1 MTTAVAP
8 DRESHHSED
17 QQPTT
22 PGRDGADKAGQE
34 LDTRSFDPTQGR
46 TIGSDPYDDPTQG
59 RTIGSNPYD
68 DPTQGRTIGSNPY
81 DDPTQGRKIGSNPYD
96 DPTQGRKI
104 GSNPYDDPTRAR
116 TKTQPRLI
124 KPVPVSTTNN
134 LRPSGTRRSQQ

>member
-59 RTIGSNPYD
+59 R
-68 DPTQGRTIGSNPY
+68 
-81 DDPTQGRKIGSNPYD
+81 KIGSH
-96 DPTQGRKI
+96 
-104 GSNPYDDPTRAR
+104 PYDDPTRAR

-124 KPVPVSTTNN
+124 KPVTVSTTNN

>member
-59 RTIGSNPYD
+59 R
-68 DPTQGRTIGSNPY
+68 
-81 DDPTQGRKIGSNPYD
+81 KIGSH
-96 DPTQGRKI
+96 
-104 GSNPYDDPTRAR
+104 PYDDPTRAR

>member
-22 PGRDGADKAGQE
+22 PGRDGADKAGEE

-59 RTIGSNPYD
+59 R
-68 DPTQGRTIGSNPY
+68 
-81 DDPTQGRKIGSNPYD
+81 KIGSN
-96 DPTQGRKI
+96 R
-104 GSNPYDDPTRAR
+104 YDDPTRAR

-134 LRPSGTRRSQQ
+134 LRPGGTRRSQQ

>member
-22 PGRDGADKAGQE
+22 PGQDGADKAGQE
-34 LDTRSFDPTQGR
+34 LDTRQGR
-46 TIGSDPYDDPTQG
+46 KIGSNPHDDPTQG
-59 RTIGSNPYD
+59 RKIGSD
-68 DPTQGRTIGSNPY
+68 PY

-104 GSNPYDDPTRAR
+104 GSNRYDDPTRAR

-134 LRPSGTRRSQQ
+134 LRPGGTRRSQQ

>member
-22 PGRDGADKAGQE
+22 PGQDGADKAGQE

-59 RTIGSNPYD
+59 R
-68 DPTQGRTIGSNPY
+68 
-81 DDPTQGRKIGSNPYD
+81 KIGSNPYD

-104 GSNPYDDPTRAR
+104 GSNRYDDPTRAR

-134 LRPSGTRRSQQ
+134 LRPGGTRRSQQ

>member
-59 RTIGSNPYD
+59 RRSARTLRRSDPGTHDRLDPYD
-68 DPTQGRTIGSNPY
+68 DPTQGRT
-81 DDPTQGRKIGSNPYD
+81 IGSNPYD